1 MPQSLSRIIV
11 HLIFSTKGR
20 VPWII
25 EPIEAELYGY
35 LVNALKADGNV
46 PIKIGGFDDH
56 VHMLFG
62 LSRTVTI
69 AKTVE
74 KIKSSSSR
82 WMKSKQVDF
91 AWQLGYAAFSV
102 DHLETD
108 GVVAY
113 IANQR
118 NHHEVVDFKDEFRQ
132 LMEEHGI
139 PIDERYVWD

>member
-1 MPQSLSRIIV
+1 MPQSLSRVIV

-20 VPWII
+20 APWITEEI
-25 EPIEAELYGY
+25 EGELYGY

-56 VHMLFG
+56 VHILFG
-62 LSRTVTI
+62 ISRTVTI

-74 KIKSSSSR
+74 NIKSSSSK
-82 WMKSKQVDF
+82 WMKTKQADF
-91 AWQLGYAAFSV
+91 AWQLGYGAFSV
-102 DHLETD
+102 SYFGTD
-108 GVVAY
+108 EAVAY

-118 NHHEVVDFKDEFRQ
+118 EHHKVDSFQDEFRR

-139 PIDERYVWD
+139 LIDERYVWE